1 LATFNVSW
9 SLGKGAGLLLGGLLT
24 ESIGARAALLVGA
37 VPALMA
43 AFALPIGSEPARG
56 SGEPARPVDPGR
68 LVPLPIAWMTN
79 ALAFGLV
86 GVVNVHAPP
95 FLLHRGSG
103 AADFGLLTG
112 SIFAVQTVT
121 FLVTGDWALSE
132 EGGLPFALY
141 AGKELSAAQKYPL
154 VLALHGKSQNNEN
167 GKQVGG
173 FIKSFAKPDNYAA
186 RPCIIVAPLCYQP
199 YGGGGGGWS
208 DKPGTQTVDL
218 LKKLIKSLPVDDKRI
233 YVVGYSMGGFGT
245 CHLMNT
251 EQRLFTAGVAI
262 AGCTGT
268 STADSFKRKPL
279 WLFHAADD
287 AVVPVSYS
295 RDLAKALERSKT
307 FKYTEYPDG
316 GHGIPGKVFDNPEVH
331 TWLFSQVE

>member
-1 LATFNVSW
+1 MKRILIFLCLGCLSASLWARTWTSSDGRTLEADFVSAAGGEVTLKRATDGLTFTLPLAKLSAEDQEWVKIELAAPKAGF
-9 SLGKGAGLLLGGLLT
+9 GAMPKP
-24 ESIGARAALLVGA
+24 APAA
-37 VPALMA
+37 
-43 AFALPIGSEPARG
+43 
-56 SGEPARPVDPGR
+56 
-68 LVPLPIAWMTN
+68 
-79 ALAFGLV
+79 
-86 GVVNVHAPP
+86 APP
-95 FLLHRGSG
+95 
-103 AADFGLLTG
+103 AAAAPAKPIEGP
-112 SIFAVQTVT
+112 FAA
-121 FLVTGDWALSE
+121 LVTGDWALSE